1 MNELNSIDKLGLVLN
16 KSWEIL
22 ISKFLNGRFEL
33 TKEAPFQHQF
43 ANILHSV
50 GELHCFSRTEMFLVD
65 LETKEKN
72 VFGKTKFVDITICFL
87 ENGKVTSSA
96 AIELKFKKR
105 SQGAE
110 DYARIDSYVDI
121 ASLEEMKNRGY
132 NKSYFCMIT
141 DNSIYTKK
149 SREGTTGEIF
159 SMRNDYIPKQ
169 NEVISNPKCKG
180 RSDVEIVFS
189 SEHTFLWENK
199 NSWYFLSLEV

>member
-1 MNELNSIDKLGLVLN
+1 MNELNPIDKLDEVVI

-22 ISKFLNGRFEL
+22 ISKFLCGRFDL

-43 ANILHSV
+43 ANVLRSV
-50 GELHCFSRTEMFLVD
+50 GELYCFSRTEMFLVD
-65 LETKEKN
+65 LETKEPN

-96 AIELKFKKR
+96 ALELKFKKK
-105 SQGAE
+105 SQGA
-110 DYARIDSYVDI
+110 DDFARIDSYIDI
-121 ASLEEMKNRGY
+121 ASLEEMKNRSY
-132 NKSYFCMIT
+132 DKSYFYMIT
-141 DNSIYTKK
+141 DDPIYNKK

-159 SMRNDYIPKQ
+159 SMRDDYSPKA

-189 SEHTFLWENK
+189 NVHTFKWKKKKDWN
-199 NSWYFLSLEV
+199 FLYLKV